1 AGTTLPFAQVKVC
14 DEGGREAPRGEVG
27 ELRVRGPHVMLGY
40 WRRPE
45 ETAATLIDGWIKTG
59 DAARMDKDGYVF
71 IVDRVKDMIISGGEN
86 IF

>member
-1 AGTTLPFAQVKVC
+1 GAGFAQGYGQTETSGITTLLGPGDHDPDGAHPERLRSAGTTLPFAQVKVC

-45 ETAATLIDGWIKTG
+45 E
-59 DAARMDKDGYVF
+59 
-71 IVDRVKDMIISGGEN
+71 
-86 IF
+86 